1 MTLLAVL
8 SRTSQH
14 PVGAMDYELPVT
26 VEYRWHPATALH
38 DASAEVLGAV
48 DEGGR
53 DVHLTP
59 REEQRVMRLIES
71 YHENPV
77 QSVRA

>member
-1 MTLLAVL
+1 MNLSLTL
-8 SRTSQH
+8 SRTSQQIN
-14 PVGAMDYELPVT
+14 GCDYELPV
-26 VEYRWHPATALH
+26 VIDYVWHPATALH

-53 DVHLTP
+53 DVFLTP

>member
-26 VEYRWHPATALH
+26 VEYVWHPATALH
-38 DASAEVLGAV
+38 DASAEVIGV
-48 DEGGR
+48 VREDGNE
-53 DVHLTP
+53 VFLTP

-77 QSVRA
+77 RAVRA